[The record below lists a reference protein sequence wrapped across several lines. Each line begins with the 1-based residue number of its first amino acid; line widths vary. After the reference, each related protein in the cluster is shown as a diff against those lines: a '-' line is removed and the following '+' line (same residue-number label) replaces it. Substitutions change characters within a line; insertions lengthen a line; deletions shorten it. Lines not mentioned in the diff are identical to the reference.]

1 MKKTVIIILAVVLL
15 AGSFASGFLVGK
27 NKDSGSGQSGGDK
40 IISNTDSDK
49 GDKEDKENSEPL
61 PAESEKT
68 PVNVFFSPHTGS
80 DETGNGSQ
88 ENPYET
94 LEKAKEHAK
103 EMTPAENE
111 EVVVLEFLMSVDV
124 RTQAAAGVNSAS
136 GKGNINMIPFT
147 GSSDGYYFK
156 GEVVGV
162 GCDTQKWGVE
172 GCPAFSARYLL
183 KGTDYRGKACSIFI
197 ENNGDALD
205 KCTPTIITDSLGLSE
220 WETAN
225 LRTIVIPGG
234 AGVTVYCY
242 RICD

>member
-1 MKKTVIIILAVVLL
+1 MKKAVLILVAIGVLV
-15 AGSFASGFLVGK
+15 GSFAGGFFLG
-27 NKDSGSGQSGGDK
+27 KDSSSAP
-40 IISNTDSDK
+40 DSDNK
-49 GDKEDKENSEPL
+49 VAANGS
-61 PAESEKT
+61 PAENKGNENVKTDAEEKT
-68 PVNVFFSPHTGS
+68 PINVFFSPHTGS
-80 DETGNGSQ
+80 DETGDGSQ
-88 ENPYET
+88 FNPFET
-94 LEKAKEHAK
+94 LEKAKEYAK
-103 EMTPAENE
+103 TITPGENE
-111 EVVVLEFLMSVDV
+111 EIVFLEFLMSVDV
-124 RTQAAAGVNSAS
+124 RTQSGVGVNSAS

-156 GEVVGV
+156 GEVVGL

-220 WETAN
+220 WETAK